1 MKIHSKAVLQEHA
14 ETLHDLHVEHMKA
27 SRAEDVEDIL
37 SKIPDLEQ
45 FNRSLQMLILDQKS
59 GLLSD
64 WHQLDA
70 AHQMQ
75 ETGALLKW
83 AAADGERGVVW
94 KFWAR

>member
-14 ETLHDLHVEHMKA
+14 ASLHDLHVENMKA
-27 SRAEDVEDIL
+27 SRQEDVQEIL
-37 SKIPDLEQ
+37 SKIPNTEQ
-45 FNRSLQMLILDQKS
+45 FNRSLQKLVLDQKS

-83 AAADGERGVVW
+83 AAADAERGVVW